1 MRFYF
6 TSALLSLSLLAP
18 LTASAQEA
26 STTPLF
32 TPRGVSD
39 NPGAPRDA
47 GPESKSGDN
56 FHPLALTLNPL
67 SLLLGRIG
75 ANVEY
80 LPAKHHAIMLNPYM
94 SSAKVESSDVKTSF
108 SSYGAELGYHFY
120 TGNKGANGF
129 YVGPSVLVVRTTAKD
144 ECINGACSAAA
155 DVDFLTY
162 GAALDFGGQYVSD
175 GGFTIGGGAGAM
187 YLRSSAS
194 ADGSKTMKFEG
205 FVPRVLFT
213 VGYSI

>member
-1 MRFYF
+1 MRFHF
-6 TSALLSLSLLAP
+6 SSVLLSLCLLAP

-32 TPRGVSD
+32 TPTPAGSD
-39 NPGAPRDA
+39 GTPRDR
-47 GPESKSGDN
+47 GTSSDTGSG
-56 FHPLALTLNPL
+56 FHPVALTLNPL

-94 SSAKVESSDVKTSF
+94 SSVSVESTNVKTSF

-120 TGNKGANGF
+120 TGSKGANGF
-129 YVGPSVLVVRTTAKD
+129 YVGPSLMAMRTTSKA
-144 ECINGACSAAA
+144 ECTGPCTGSA

-162 GAALDFGGQYVSD
+162 GAALDFGRQYVSD
-175 GGFTIGGGAGAM
+175 GGFTIGGGGGAM
-187 YLRSSAS
+187 YLRSTAS
-194 ADGSKTMKFEG
+194 PDGSNTVKFEG
-205 FVPRVLFT
+205 FVPRILFT